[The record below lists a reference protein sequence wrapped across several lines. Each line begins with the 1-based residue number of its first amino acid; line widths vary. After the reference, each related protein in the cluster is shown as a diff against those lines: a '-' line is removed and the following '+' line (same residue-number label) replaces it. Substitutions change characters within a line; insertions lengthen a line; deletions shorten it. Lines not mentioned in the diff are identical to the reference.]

1 MTDPGCVIR
10 NYQPADFDA
19 YVQLVAMA
27 ERTGPTGRCPEAR
40 QIRGRLFRPN
50 YHPDQDL
57 FIVEDDDHIVGYSD
71 ITAEVNIERIVIDC
85 FVLPEYWPRS
95 VTTELLS
102 RAEDRGRELRVRVA
116 QVNIAQ
122 GNEVA
127 RRTLSQLGFKPMRRF
142 LVLRLQMAD
151 VPEQATS
158 QATRGYRHLKRGEEE
173 KLTQLQNRSFAE
185 TWGYS
190 PTSIQE
196 ISYHLNLA
204 GNSPDD
210 VIVASDEDRLVGYC
224 WTKPGKDDTAAR
236 IAQVFMFGVDP
247 DYRGR
252 GIGQGVL
259 LTALGYL
266 RSKGVQIVELTV
278 DSNNHTAYSL
288 YQSVGFQGW
297 TSSLWYEKPIAS
309 LPE

>member
-1 MTDPGCVIR
+1 V
-10 NYQPADFDA
+10 
-19 YVQLVAMA
+19 
-27 ERTGPTGRCPEAR
+27 R
-40 QIRGRLFRPN
+40 QVRGRLSRPN

-71 ITAEVNIERIVIDC
+71 ITTEVNIGRIVIDC

-102 RAEDRGRELRVRVA
+102 RAEGRGSELKVRVA

-122 GNEVA
+122 DNEIA
-127 RRTLSQLGFKPMRRF
+127 RCTLSRLGFKPVRRF
-142 LVLRLQMAD
+142 LVLRLKMAD
-151 VPEQATS
+151 VPEPATS
-158 QATRGYRHLKRGEEE
+158 QATRGYRHLKRGEEA

-190 PTSIQE
+190 PTSIRE

-204 GNSPDD
+204 GNRPDD

-224 WTKPGKDDTAAR
+224 WTKTGKDDPASS

-266 RSKGVQIVELTV
+266 KSKGAQIVELTV

-288 YQSVGFQGW
+288 YQSVGFRSW
-297 TSSLWYEKPIAS
+297 TSSLWFEKPIAS